1 MFKKELSLLLAAV
14 FTLSSILP
22 TFAEAKQDEYINVN
36 IEELASEKI
45 SSSEKDKIQ
54 KDLYILNKYGQNVNK
69 IVNIDVGNP
78 ENIYN
83 IKYSDDITSEIS
95 INENEDGISQLS
107 IVEGNKHDVVFV
119 KDGDVYLDDKKV
131 EVSNTDENIE
141 VLDKDKDTDI
151 VMPLADRDS
160 WCVKSPPY
168 GKAADYS
175 NLIAVYTCPSIRL
188 AKALKTTTQAALIT
202 ILFSVGY
209 GEFGLVALLAGAK
222 RTALEAIALSV
233 ITYATTNQSKTEY
246 LSSKTY
252 VRYHKNGHYIDSKR
266 MYVQKN
272 STRWYYGRLTKDSD
286 KGPVTT
292 NYVCTRYY

>member
-1 MFKKELSLLLAAV
+1 MFKKKLSLLLAAV

-22 TFAEAKQDEYINVN
+22 TFAEAKQDEDINVN
-36 IEELASEKI
+36 IEELVSEKI

-69 IVNIDVGNP
+69 IVKIDVGKP

-95 INENEDGISQLS
+95 INENDDDISQLS

-119 KDGDVYLDDKKV
+119 KDGDVYLDNKKV
-131 EVSNTDENIE
+131 EVSNTEENIE
-141 VLDKDKDTDI
+141 VLDKDTDI
-151 VMPLADRDS
+151 AMPLADRDS
-160 WCVKSPPY
+160 WSVKSPPF

-175 NLIAVYTCPSIRL
+175 KLIEVYTCPSIRL
-188 AKALKTTTQAALIT
+188 AKTLKATTQAALIT

-209 GEFGLVALLAGAK
+209 GEFGLVALLASAK

-246 LSSKTY
+246 LSSKTS

-272 STRWYYGRLTKDSD
+272 STRWYYGRLTKDKD
-286 KGPVTT
+286 KGPVIT